1 MVKRGIFI
9 LGLAILGLHHPV
21 QATEPTRED
30 MQAQIDKLQA
40 KVDRLEALQENLA
53 TREQVDATVKQV
65 MQDAE
70 QRSQLFAPGDFTAG
84 YSDRKF
90 LLQSGD
96 GRFRLHPYL
105 MIQVRNTTTWRVDG
119 KQPNDTDDTQNG
131 FEIRRAKF
139 GFEGNAFS
147 KELTY
152 RMQFSADRHNGDPV
166 LEDAWVRYQFADG
179 LSLRG
184 GQFRDPFAHDSL
196 VSFRFMAAERT
207 YTNEFFSPSENYV
220 QGVDLIY
227 ERGKVHADVAFT
239 DGSSNGSNQNFQD
252 FPTNHANYG
261 GAGRVEYLAT
271 GDWTNYEDYTA
282 YGTKNPLLVFGAGL
296 DYREMGDTGVFSQT
310 ADVQYENPN
319 GIALYGALYGAYTKN
334 SPAGTGDSVHH
345 DRYNWGAIAQ
355 AGYHFLPK
363 WEVFGR
369 WGYLHLD
376 DNGLAA
382 GTHESTNEL
391 TTGVN
396 YYLHGQAAKFTL
408 DVGWLPNGAPTD
420 DDGAGILANHGP
432 EYYLRGQFQLLL

>member
-1 MVKRGIFI
+1 
-9 LGLAILGLHHPV
+9 
-21 QATEPTRED
+21 
-30 MQAQIDKLQA
+30 
-40 KVDRLEALQENLA
+40 
-53 TREQVDATVKQV
+53 
-65 MQDAE
+65 
-70 QRSQLFAPGDFTAG
+70 
-84 YSDRKF
+84 
-90 LLQSGD
+90 
-96 GRFRLHPYL
+96 
-105 MIQVRNTTTWRVDG
+105 
-119 KQPNDTDDTQNG
+119 
-131 FEIRRAKF
+131 
-139 GFEGNAFS
+139 
-147 KELTY
+147 
-152 RMQFSADRHNGDPV
+152 
-166 LEDAWVRYQFADG
+166 
-179 LSLRG
+179 
-184 GQFRDPFAHDSL
+184 
-196 VSFRFMAAERT
+196 MAAERT

-319 GIALYGALYGAYTKN
+319 GIALVRQALHGAVHQN

-355 AGYHFLPK
+355 AGYLFLPK

-408 DVGWLPNGAPTD
+408 DVGWLPNGARPMTMVRGFSPTT
-420 DDGAGILANHGP
+420 GRSIIYEGSFSCYC
-432 EYYLRGQFQLLL
+432 EFV

>member
-1 MVKRGIFI
+1 
-9 LGLAILGLHHPV
+9 
-21 QATEPTRED
+21 
-30 MQAQIDKLQA
+30 
-40 KVDRLEALQENLA
+40 
-53 TREQVDATVKQV
+53 

-84 YSDRKF
+84 YSDGKF

-227 ERGKVHADVAFT
+227 GAERFT
-239 DGSSNGSNQNFQD
+239 LTLLSPMAAAMGRIRTSRISRRTMPTTVGQGESSIWR
-252 FPTNHANYG
+252 P
-261 GAGRVEYLAT
+261 AT
-271 GDWTNYEDYTA
+271 GRITRTTPRTERRTRCWCSARGWTIGKWATRVSSRRRP
-282 YGTKNPLLVFGAGL
+282 TCSM
-296 DYREMGDTGVFSQT
+296 RIRM
-310 ADVQYENPN
+310 
-319 GIALYGALYGAYTKN
+319 ALRIVRRASPRVHQN

-355 AGYHFLPK
+355 AGYLFLPK

-408 DVGWLPNGAPTD
+408 DVGWLPNGARPMTMVRGFSPTT
-420 DDGAGILANHGP
+420 GRSIIYEGSFSCYC
-432 EYYLRGQFQLLL
+432 EFV